1 MLAHSVY
8 FSLKDPSEPAV
19 NKLVGACQAYLSSHP
34 GTVYFGCGTLEP
46 TLARP
51 VNDRDFDVALIVV
64 FESKVA
70 HDAYQ
75 EAPLHQKFIAENR
88 ETWANVRVFDAIFEG
103 A

>member
-8 FSLKDPSEPAV
+8 FSLKDPSEAAI

-34 GTVYFGCGTLEP
+34 GTVFFGCGTIES
-46 TLARP
+46 TLVRP

-64 FESKVA
+64 FESKEA
-70 HDAYQ
+70 HDVYQ
-75 EAPLHQKFIAENR
+75 EASLHQKFIAENR
-88 ETWANVRVFDAIFEG
+88 ENWAKVRVFDAIFEG

>member
-8 FSLKDPSEPAV
+8 FSLKDPSEAAI

-64 FESKVA
+64 FESKEA

-88 ETWANVRVFDAIFEG
+88 ETWAKVRVFDAAFEN